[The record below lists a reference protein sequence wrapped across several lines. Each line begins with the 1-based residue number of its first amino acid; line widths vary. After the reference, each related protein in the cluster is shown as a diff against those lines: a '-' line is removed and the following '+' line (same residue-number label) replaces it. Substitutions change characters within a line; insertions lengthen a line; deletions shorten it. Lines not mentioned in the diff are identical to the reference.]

1 MAKGGYSLKNLQFF
15 SSYSQEKQI
24 SRLKTKNKQQEDM
37 KRILSKTQ
45 ILQVAKS
52 SWPQKNQNFL
62 ECKWTAQKIFSS
74 TLNQTGSR
82 KSGGH
87 KKKTRHDTDN
97 SIQ

>member
-15 SSYSQEKQI
+15 SSCSQEKQI

-52 SWPQKNQNFL
+52 SWPQKKSKL
-62 ECKWTAQKIFSS
+62 
-74 TLNQTGSR
+74 SR
-82 KSGGH
+82 VQMDSPE
-87 KKKTRHDTDN
+87 D
-97 SIQ
+97 I